1 MGEGEAE
8 VNARNSPPTVELPPS
23 GRDPENQ
30 NAEGQCNMTDKL
42 FLKKTLATLGIYSDF
57 LLFFL
62 VLLLQTGDYWEY
74 NNTINARRRMF
85 AAGAAMFSLV
95 YRVNCM

>member
-1 MGEGEAE
+1 MQY
-8 VNARNSPPTVELPPS
+8 
-23 GRDPENQ
+23 D
-30 NAEGQCNMTDKL
+30 GQPFFKNNL